1 MEYFRSIL
9 RCLWYTMIIY
19 YGGIHCVCVSIFHRI
34 PNNSTWR
41 CTISLVFARRI
52 ISEFENAIFHTFVFF
67 FFSYLNGFG
76 PLQIGGVQTAL
87 TSLFPK
93 ISFGGF
99 RGCIRDI
106 TDNGLTYDLLNPLLQ
121 VNTELGCKLDNN
133 ACPDCSGHGYCEPL
147 WTNSICVCDLGYT
160 GPNCNQSK

>member
-1 MEYFRSIL
+1 MVV
-9 RCLWYTMIIY
+9 YT
-19 YGGIHCVCVSIFHRI
+19 
-34 PNNSTWR
+34 
-41 CTISLVFARRI
+41 VFACL
-52 ISEFENAIFHTFVFF
+52 FF
-67 FFSYLNGFG
+67 IECQKSSLDDARFLLSLPVELLASLRTSFFTHSCFFGSYLNGFG

-87 TSLFPK
+87 TDLFPK

-99 RGCIRDI
+99 KGCIRDI

>member
-1 MEYFRSIL
+1 MVV
-9 RCLWYTMIIY
+9 YT
-19 YGGIHCVCVSIFHRI
+19 
-34 PNNSTWR
+34 
-41 CTISLVFARRI
+41 VFACLFFIEYQKTSLDDARFLLSLPVELLASLRT
-52 ISEFENAIFHTFVFF
+52 SFF
-67 FFSYLNGFG
+67 FCSYLNGFG

>member
-1 MEYFRSIL
+1 MRVYFSSNTKKPLLTMHDFSSLPVELLASL
-9 RCLWYTMIIY
+9 RT
-19 YGGIHCVCVSIFHRI
+19 SFFTD
-34 PNNSTWR
+34 S
-41 CTISLVFARRI
+41 
-52 ISEFENAIFHTFVFF
+52 FF
-67 FFSYLNGFG
+67 FCSYLNGFG

-106 TDNGLTYDLLNPLLQ
+106 PDNGLTYDLLNPLLQ
-121 VNTELGCKLDNN
+121 VNTELGCKLDNT
-133 ACPDCSGHGYCEPL
+133 ACPDCNGHGYCEPL

>member
-1 MEYFRSIL
+1 MVVYTVLACLFFIEYQTTPLDDARFLLSLPVELLASL
-9 RCLWYTMIIY
+9 RTSFSHI
-19 YGGIHCVCVSIFHRI
+19 R
-34 PNNSTWR
+34 
-41 CTISLVFARRI
+41 
-52 ISEFENAIFHTFVFF
+52 FF
-67 FFSYLNGFG
+67 FCSYLNGFG

-87 TSLFPK
+87 SSLFPK

-133 ACPDCSGHGYCEPL
+133 ACPDCNGHGYCEPL

>member
-1 MEYFRSIL
+1 MRVYFSSNTKKPL
-9 RCLWYTMIIY
+9 LTM
-19 YGGIHCVCVSIFHRI
+19 HDFS
-34 PNNSTWR
+34 
-41 CTISLVFARRI
+41 SLPVELLASFRT
-52 ISEFENAIFHTFVFF
+52 SFFTHSFF
-67 FFSYLNGFG
+67 FCSYLNGFG

-160 GPNCNQSK
+160 GLNCNQSK

>member
-1 MEYFRSIL
+1 MKHFKIFVKYYNNL
-9 RCLWYTMIIY
+9 LWWYTLCLRVYFSSNTKKLHLTM
-19 YGGIHCVCVSIFHRI
+19 HDFSCLC
-34 PNNSTWR
+34 
-41 CTISLVFARRI
+41 
-52 ISEFENAIFHTFVFF
+52 
-67 FFSYLNGFG
+67 SYLNGFG
-76 PLQIGGVQTAL
+76 PLQIGGVQNTL
-87 TSLFPK
+87 SSLFPK

-121 VNTELGCKLDNN
+121 VNTELGCKLENN

-147 WTNSICVCDLGYT
+147 WTNSICVCDLGYL

>member
-1 MEYFRSIL
+1 MEDFRSIL

-19 YGGIHCVCVSIFHRI
+19 YGGIHCVGVSIFHRI

-52 ISEFENAIFHTFVFF
+52 ISEFENVIFTHSFF
-67 FFSYLNGFG
+67 FFCSYLNGFG